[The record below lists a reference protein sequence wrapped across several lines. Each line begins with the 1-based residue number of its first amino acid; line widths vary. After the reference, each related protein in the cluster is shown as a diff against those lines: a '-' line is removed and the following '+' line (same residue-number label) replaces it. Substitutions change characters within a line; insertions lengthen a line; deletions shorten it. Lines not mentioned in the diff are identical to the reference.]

1 MRVGVVGHV
10 EWIEFVRVGRVPEPG
25 DIVQAAE
32 VWGEPAGGGGV
43 AAVQL
48 ARLAGSATLFTA
60 LGDDELGHRS
70 YEELTRLGVRVETAW
85 RPEPQRRG
93 FTFLDR
99 EGERTITLLGEKLRP
114 RRDEPLPWSELAEF
128 DAVYFTGGDAGAIRA
143 ARAARVLVATSRE
156 LRWLKDA
163 AVELDALVGSSS
175 DPSERYEDGDLDPPP
190 LRVFRTEGERGGW
203 IEPGGERWEAAALPG
218 PPTDAYGA
226 GDSFAAY
233 LTLALAEGCGAR
245 EAAELGAQGA
255 AEALTRHGA
264 HGR

>member
-10 EWIEFVRVGRVPEPG
+10 EWIEFVRVGRVPEPS

-32 VWGEPAGGGGV
+32 VWGEPAGGGAV

-48 ARLAGSATLFTA
+48 ARLAGLATLFTA

-70 YEELTRLGVRVETAW
+70 YDELTNLGVRVETAW
-85 RPEPQRRG
+85 RAEPQRRG
-93 FTFLDR
+93 FTYLDAG
-99 EGERTITLLGEKLRP
+99 GERTITLLGEKLRP
-114 RRDEPLPWSELAEF
+114 RRAEPLPWDDLCEF
-128 DAVYFTGGDAGAIRA
+128 DVVYFTGGDADAIRA

-175 DPSERYEDGDLDPPP
+175 DPSERYEHGDLDPPP
-190 LRVFRTEGERGGW
+190 RYVFRTEGKRGGW
-203 IEPGGERWEAAALPG
+203 IEPDGARWKAAVLPG
-218 PPTDAYGA
+218 PPADVYGA

-233 LTLALAEGCGAR
+233 LAFALARGRGPEEAAQFGAR
-245 EAAELGAQGA
+245 GA